1 MEILAVRECYGIV
14 MARLIPDSREAS
26 FLVLDC
32 VRISYLSIIAIA
44 LHLTSYQFI
53 QAVTKILNIPWPTLC
68 CETKNGQVNPKMSL
82 NVLAALDI
90 IQYTPQPIS
99 ELLGKI

>member
-1 MEILAVRECYGIV
+1 MRQN
-14 MARLIPDSREAS
+14 LIP
-26 FLVLDC
+26 FNDC
-32 VRISYLSIIAIA
+32 YHIAD
-44 LHLTSYQFI
+44 LTSYQFV
-53 QAVTKILNIPWPTLC
+53 QAVAKILNIPWPTLC